1 VTVQTSAALRVPFID
16 LAPTNA
22 VLKGRLLAEIGDLI
36 DSGAFTNGPAVDEF
50 ELEFAEYCGV
60 RECVGVASGLD
71 ALRLGL
77 LAAGLRPGDGVV
89 VPANTFV
96 ATVEAVVQA
105 GGVPLLVDVSESDY
119 NIDVA
124 AAACIRDARFILP
137 VHLYGQ
143 LADMRAVS
151 DLAADR
157 GITIVEDAC
166 QAHGAAREGIRGGTT
181 GACAAFSFYP
191 AKNLGAMGDA
201 GALVTN
207 DPALAEHV
215 RALREHGQR
224 LKYHHDIEGYT
235 ARLDTLQALVLKHK
249 LALLEEWNQERQAIA
264 SFYGTALRGVG
275 DLRLPPVPPGSV
287 PVWHLYVVRTADPRE
302 LASFLEEGGIAT
314 GRHYPQPLHLSP
326 AYARLGYVRG
336 DFPVTEGLAEE
347 ILSLPIFPGMSRG
360 PGGGGCRA
368 CPCLLRP
375 CLSPP
380 PTTRLSG

>member
-1 VTVQTSAALRVPFID
+1 VTVRTSAALRVPFID
-16 LAPTNA
+16 LAPTNV
-22 VLKGRLLAEIGDLI
+22 VLKGRLLAEIGDLM
-36 DSGAFTNGPAVDEF
+36 DSGAFTNGPAVHEF

-89 VPANTFV
+89 IPANTFV

-105 GGVPLLVDVSESDY
+105 GGVPLLVDVSDSDY
-119 NIDVA
+119 NIDVSA
-124 AAACIRDARFILP
+124 AARVREARFILP

-143 LADMRAVS
+143 LADMRALSV
-151 DLAADR
+151 LAADR
-157 GITIVEDAC
+157 HITIIEDAC
-166 QAHGAAREGIRGGTT
+166 QAHGASREGIRGGTT
-181 GACAAFSFYP
+181 GACCAFSFYP

-207 DPALAEHV
+207 DPALAEQV

-224 LKYHHDIEGYT
+224 MKYHHDVEGYT

-249 LALLEEWNQERQAIA
+249 LALLDRWNQERQAIA
-264 SFYGTALRGVG
+264 WFYGTALRGVG

-287 PVWHLYVVRTADPRE
+287 PVWHLYVVRTADPRD
-302 LASFLEEGGIAT
+302 LASFLRDGGIAT
-314 GRHYPQPLHLSP
+314 GHHYPQPVHLSP

-336 DFPVTEGLAEE
+336 DFPVTEALAGEV
-347 ILSLPIFPGMSRG
+347 LSLPIFPGMTRG
-360 PGGGGCRA
+360 QAEAVVARVRA
-368 CPCLLRP
+368 YFDHV
-375 CLSPP
+375 
-380 PTTRLSG
+380 